1 MTTPI
6 QPALDGSIPAPK
18 IPAARRRVED
28 FETWVEEVRPKF
40 VEIAKTGSPFLCWK
54 VARQHE
60 LPDPPDRDHDWGRFM
75 AGLHRDGLVRTDGFG
90 LTRDKSGVRR
100 WRGTR
105 AAIEGRAA

>member
-1 MTTPI
+1 MTSI
-6 QPALDGSIPAPK
+6 QPALDGSVPK
-18 IPAARRRVED
+18 SRTQQRID
-28 FETWVEEVRPKF
+28 DYDTWVELVRPTF
-40 VEIAKTGSPFLCWK
+40 VEVAKTGQPFLCWK
-54 VARQHE
+54 VAQQHE

-75 AGLHRDGLVRTDGFG
+75 ASLHKDGIVRCDGFG